1 MSVLMTLR
9 RAVARR
15 LPPGVKAV
23 LRRIIPRWLLLATPT
38 SRRFW
43 LQMPIP
49 PSGLGLVVRD
59 RAIPS
64 RVRFAAPYR
73 SFVPRLLDERGVA
86 RYEPETMAAF
96 LAAIS
101 LLEATD
107 AFDIGA
113 NVGIFS
119 IIGSALTTARIIGFE
134 PTPDVAAT
142 FRSVVEANGL
152 SCQVEAIALGATTG
166 SATLYLSNKSESS
179 NSLKAG
185 FRTASGTVEV
195 PVERLDD
202 VVTRLDRRPMVLKID
217 TETTEPDVLAG
228 ATDLLTRTRP
238 WIVCEVLVD
247 RTELALKNVLE
258 PFGYHFHHLG
268 PGEPIVETDRIV
280 GDRTYEHRD
289 WLFTPEP
296 LPPAFARHY
305 RAWIEAIRSTR

>member
-15 LPPGVKAV
+15 LRPGVKAI
-23 LRRIIPRWLLLATPT
+23 LRRVTPRWILLAAPT
-38 SRRFW
+38 TRRFW
-43 LQMPIP
+43 LTMPTP
-49 PSGLGLVVRD
+49 PGGLGPMVRD
-59 RAIPS
+59 VAVPA
-64 RVRFAAPYR
+64 RVRFTAPYR

-107 AFDIGA
+107 AFDVGA

-119 IIGSALTTARIIGFE
+119 IVGAALTTTRLVGFE

-142 FRSVVEANGL
+142 FRSVVEANGIA
-152 SCQVEAIALGATTG
+152 CEVEAIALGATTG

-185 FRTASGTVEV
+185 FRTASGTVDV

-202 VVTRLDRRPMVLKID
+202 VVTRLGRRPTVLKID
-217 TETTEPDVLAG
+217 TETTEPDVLVG
-228 ATDLLTRTRP
+228 APDLLTRTRP

-247 RTELALKNVLE
+247 RTEVALKNVLE
-258 PFGYHFHHLG
+258 PYRYHFHHLG
-268 PGEPIVETDRIV
+268 PTEPIVETDRIV
-280 GDRTYEHRD
+280 GDRTYDHRD
-289 WLFTPEP
+289 WLFTPDP
-296 LPPAFARHY
+296 LPADFARHY
-305 RAWIEAIRSTR
+305 HAWIEAIRATR

>member
-1 MSVLMTLR
+1 M
-9 RAVARR
+9 
-15 LPPGVKAV
+15 
-23 LRRIIPRWLLLATPT
+23 PT
-38 SRRFW
+38 
-43 LQMPIP
+43 P
-49 PSGLGLVVRD
+49 PSGLGPAVRE
-59 RAIPS
+59 AANPA

-86 RYEPETMAAF
+86 HYEPETMAAF

-101 LLEATD
+101 LLRATD

-119 IIGSALTTARIIGFE
+119 IIGESMTTARISGFE

-142 FRSVVEANGL
+142 FRSVVAANGL
-152 SCQVEAIALGATTG
+152 TCQVEAIALGATTG

-185 FRTASGTVEV
+185 FRTASGTVDV

-202 VVTRLDRRPMVLKID
+202 VVRRLDRRPAVLKID

-228 ATDLLTRTRP
+228 ASDLLTHTRP
-238 WIVCEVLVD
+238 WIICEVLVD
-247 RTELALKNVLE
+247 RTELALTKVLE
-258 PFGYHFHHLG
+258 PYGYHFHHLG
-268 PGEPIVETDRIV
+268 PSVPIVETDRIV

-289 WLFTPEP
+289 WLFTPDP
-296 LPPAFARHY
+296 LPADFARHY
-305 RAWIEAIRSTR
+305 DAWLGAIRATR

>member
-1 MSVLMTLR
+1 MTLR

-15 LPPGVKAV
+15 LPLGLKAV
-23 LRRIIPRWLLLATPT
+23 LRRVIPRWLLMATPT
-38 SRRFW
+38 TRRFW
-43 LQMPIP
+43 LAMPIP
-49 PSGLGLVVRD
+49 PSGLGPMVRD
-59 RAIPS
+59 AATPS
-64 RVRFAAPYR
+64 RVRLSAPYR

-119 IIGSALTTARIIGFE
+119 IVGAAMTTARVIGFE

-142 FRSVVEANGL
+142 FRAVVEANGL
-152 SCQVEAIALGATTG
+152 TCQVEAIALGATTG

-185 FRTASGTVEV
+185 FRTASGTVDV

-202 VVTRLDRRPMVLKID
+202 VVRRLDRRPTVLKID

-228 ATDLLTRTRP
+228 AMDLLTGTRP
-238 WIVCEVLVD
+238 WIICEVLVD
-247 RTELALKNVLE
+247 RTEVALKNVLE

-268 PGEPIVETDRIV
+268 PAEPIVETDHIV

-289 WLFTPEP
+289 WLFTPDP
-296 LPPAFARHY
+296 LPAAFAQHY
-305 RAWIEAIRSTR
+305 HAWLEAIRATR